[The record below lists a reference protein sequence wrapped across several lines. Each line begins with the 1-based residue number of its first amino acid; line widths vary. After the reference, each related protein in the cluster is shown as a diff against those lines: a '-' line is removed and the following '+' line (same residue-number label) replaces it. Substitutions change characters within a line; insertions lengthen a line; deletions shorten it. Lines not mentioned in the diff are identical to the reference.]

1 MIKLSICI
9 PTYNYGEFIEA
20 TLESILLQIQDEVE
34 VIVFDGG
41 STDNTPELVACMQI
55 KYPKLIYH
63 YQNFRGGIDRDI
75 ESVVSLARGKYC
87 WLFSSDDIL
96 LPQAIS
102 KVFEAIKSNDDV
114 YICEHVLCNL
124 NMEPISGYPPFN
136 KIKHSRRFN
145 LGDISQKNE
154 YFNLAR
160 TSEAFFSF
168 LAGPIFRKEIWDSAK
183 IPESFRSTCW
193 IVAGHLLS
201 MIPHGITVTYLGE
214 ALLHK
219 REGNDS
225 FSNGSVVNR
234 YKIGIENFQHISNF
248 IFGKHSEEAFQIR
261 RVLHRD
267 VPLRALVFAKLA
279 ATNFPERE
287 DIELLRKL
295 AKMHYSDATLQN
307 RMKYAIFNM
316 AHPSMVKWAY
326 YLKKSVGNFIK

>member
-1 MIKLSICI
+1 M
-9 PTYNYGEFIEA
+9 G
-20 TLESILLQIQDEVE
+20 SILLQVQDEVE

-41 STDNTPELVACMQI
+41 STDNTPELVARMQI

-63 YQNFRGGIDRDI
+63 YQNFRGGIDPDI
-75 ESVVSLARGKYC
+75 ERVVSLARGEYC
-87 WLFSSDDIL
+87 WLFSSDDIM
-96 LPQAIS
+96 LPHAIS

-114 YICEHVLCNL
+114 YLCEHVLCNL

-136 KIKHSRRFN
+136 KIKQSRRFN

-154 YFNLAR
+154 YFSLAR

-168 LAGPIFRKEIWDSAK
+168 LAGPIFRKEIWDNAS

-201 MIPHGITVTYLGE
+201 MIPNGITVTYLGE

-234 YKIGIENFQHISNF
+234 YRIGIENFQHISNVV
-248 IFGKHSEEAFQIR
+248 FGKHSREAFQIR

-267 VPLRALVFAKLA
+267 VPLRALVLAKLIA
-279 ATNFPERE
+279 INYPERE
-287 DIELLRKL
+287 NIELLRKL
-295 AKMHYSDATLQN
+295 AKMHYSDPTFENLI
-307 RMKYAIFNM
+307 KYTIFIG
-316 AHPSMVKWAY
+316 AHPSVIKLAY
-326 YLKKSVGNFIK
+326 FFKKSLRNIIK